1 MNNSHKY
8 RHRMSPHKLILGLT
22 VFSCS
27 LLGAIAGAKAE
38 VEPKEELTVAQ
49 AEVTVEEKKELRTGF
64 FEEERRQRFGF
75 GDFLDVALD
84 GADNAFGNDR
94 INTPTQG
101 IRADALTSR
110 EFAPIGG
117 TISINIDSDS
127 DNFLQGGFVGPAV
140 NVQFN
145 NVQQGSTPQRGTLNI
160 LPGSFINGRQVSGFR
175 QYNGAGNEK
184 NGVFTGRIQLVDP
197 NNPTDAI
204 YIEVPPTRN
213 LGDDDLGVGPGRLS
227 VGRPVDR

>member
-1 MNNSHKY
+1 
-8 RHRMSPHKLILGLT
+8 MSSHKLILGLT

-49 AEVTVEEKKELRTGF
+49 AEVTQEEKKELRTGF

-101 IRADALTSR
+101 IQADALTSR

-117 TISINIDSDS
+117 TISINVDSDS
-127 DNFLQGGFVGPAV
+127 DNFLQGGFVGPGV
-140 NVQFN
+140 SLQFN
-145 NVQQGSTPQRGTLNI
+145 NVQQGSTPQRGTLN
-160 LPGSFINGRQVSGFR
+160 LAPGSVINGRQVSGFR

-197 NNPTDAI
+197 NNPTDTI
-204 YIEVPPTRN
+204 YIQVPPTRN
-213 LGDDDLGVGPGRLS
+213 LSNDDDFGRGPGRLS
-227 VGRPVDR
+227 IGRPVDR